1 MQSPTLAKNPTF
13 QNIQQ
18 MVSDIT
24 AAAVANPSPRALAE
38 AIEANQLLA
47 EYLDELK
54 DHIHFE
60 DEGITVDVEG
70 ERVHFQNSDDFAEWM
85 AGEMS

>member
-38 AIEANQLLA
+38 AI
-47 EYLDELK
+47 
-54 DHIHFE
+54 
-60 DEGITVDVEG
+60 
-70 ERVHFQNSDDFAEWM
+70 
-85 AGEMS
+85 